1 MSHALRFGKYPAQR
15 DIEPLNNIGA
25 MILDELLAIP
35 ADATTATIQG
45 VEMQII
51 SAEQADQMLK
61 TVISNERAE
70 MLLNND
76 AEDEKTHECILK
88 NGRFLFESENGELKA
103 LYKVHI

>member
-1 MSHALRFGKYPAQR
+1 
-15 DIEPLNNIGA
+15 

-35 ADATTATIQG
+35 ADATNATVQG
-45 VEMQII
+45 VEM
-51 SAEQADQMLK
+51 K
-61 TVISNERAE
+61 VISNERAE

-88 NGRFLFESENGELKA
+88 NGRFLLESENGELKA